1 MVGIRVASL
10 QGEHRC
16 VWWCVQLHDGLHWQ
30 RAVDEVRRLIVHIL
44 DVYDDPLVVRVC
56 KQKGTHFV
64 THRNTG
70 ALGGC
75 HVARIGNNRTA
86 QRVMEMKPEDSKQH
100 AMGRRGT
107 QINSE
112 CEETVINTTSC
123 VYDSLLIC
131 DLHNGDVTHKKTGTH
146 TESINRACLTN

>member
-56 KQKGTHFV
+56 KHKGTHFV
-64 THRNTG
+64 TYRTQERLVDVTLH
-70 ALGGC
+70 ALG
-75 HVARIGNNRTA
+75 I
-86 QRVMEMKPEDSKQH
+86 
-100 AMGRRGT
+100 
-107 QINSE
+107 
-112 CEETVINTTSC
+112 
-123 VYDSLLIC
+123 
-131 DLHNGDVTHKKTGTH
+131 
-146 TESINRACLTN
+146 TEPHRELWK